1 MENIGALIESG
12 KFQEAADLLPAPDE
26 METVDKTIEQTSVPA
41 ETVFY
46 SIRQDGNCEFKR
58 KSPGLI
64 YTFRTDGEEKHKLFF
79 FCKDINVCIQA
90 TDEDEN
96 LPVWEVSTK
105 KKLKII
111 RIKENRK
118 EFIMPFYEN
127 YSDLEFYHM
136 EKILF
141 YYLMKHNLDG
151 YEAVEAM
158 DQKMLAEDMPE
169 FAFLEDVVEK
179 EIVIKRCIPVR
190 DLLKE
195 IYEQEK
201 TQNDLQPKRKKVK
214 LEKKEEKTRRP
225 QTVPEMLPDW
235 IDLKL
240 KQRLKF

>member
-12 KFQEAADLLPAPDE
+12 KCQEVADLLPAPDE
-26 METVDKTIEQTSVPA
+26 METDYETIEQTSVPA
-41 ETVFY
+41 ETVLY

-64 YTFRTDGEEKHKLFF
+64 YTFRTNGEEKHKLFF
-79 FCKDINVCIQA
+79 FCKDINLCIQA
-90 TDEDEN
+90 TDDDKN

-111 RIKENRK
+111 RIKEYKK
-118 EFIMPFYEN
+118 EFVLPFYED
-127 YSDLEFYHM
+127 YVDLEYYEV
-136 EKILF
+136 EKILS

-158 DQKMLAEDMPE
+158 DQSMVGEDMPE

-179 EIVIKRCIPVR
+179 EIVIKRCILVR

-195 IYEQEK
+195 IEEQEK

-214 LEKKEEKTRRP
+214 LEKKEEKTRGP
-225 QTVPEMLPDW
+225 QMVRDG

-240 KQRLKF
+240 KF

>member
-12 KFQEAADLLPAPDE
+12 KFREVADLLPAPDE
-26 METVDKTIEQTSVPA
+26 METYDYIEQTSVPA

-58 KSPGLI
+58 KSPGLN
-64 YTFRTDGEEKHKLFF
+64 YTFSTNGEEKHKLFF
-79 FCKDINVCIQA
+79 FCKDINLCIQA
-90 TDEDEN
+90 TDDDEN
-96 LPVWEVSTK
+96 LSVWEVSTK

-111 RIKENRK
+111 RIKEYRK
-118 EFIMPFYEN
+118 DFISPFYED
-127 YSDLEFYHM
+127 YVDLEFYHV

-158 DQKMLAEDMPE
+158 DQSMFGEDIPE

-195 IYEQEK
+195 IDEQEK

-214 LEKKEEKTRRP
+214 LEKKEEKKQGP
-225 QTVPEMLPDW
+225 QMVRDG

-240 KQRLKF
+240 KF